1 MSMGTAFSR
10 LMTLVPAPGASIDWE
25 GLSEVGLSS
34 MFSDMAGTMQNP
46 AYHGEGDVLSHTKM
60 VCEALV
66 REEGYA
72 ALDAGFDRTAVF
84 LAALFH
90 DIGKIKCTRTDENGV
105 LRSPYHASK
114 GAVATRRLLW
124 HEFDLAGDPKRRRM
138 REVIAA
144 LIRYHSFPPFAAYK
158 EDAELR
164 TLRIASCGELAP
176 GFTIDKLCLLER
188 ADILGRIGHDTEG
201 SLEKVELCRM
211 VAEEAGCLHGPYRF
225 ADPYSQH
232 AYFTGKTAWRDQ
244 ELYRD
249 TWGEVL
255 LLSGLPGTGKD
266 TWLSKNLPDLPM
278 VSLDNI
284 RVRLNISPTDKQAP
298 VVAAAQEEAREYLRK
313 KQPFVWN
320 ATSLTVE
327 LRSNQISLFEQYGA
341 SVKTVFLETDWEE
354 QLRRNASRTAEVPLP
369 VIEKMLR
376 RLEIPERHECEMVVW
391 ETV

>member
-1 MSMGTAFSR
+1 MSLGTAFSR
-10 LMTLVPAPGASIDWE
+10 LAALVPEPCAPIDWE
-25 GLSEVGLSS
+25 GLAAVGL
-34 MFSDMAGTMQNP
+34 AGLFTDLERTMQNP
-46 AYHGEGDVLSHTKM
+46 VYHGEGDVLTHTKM

-66 REEGYA
+66 REAGYA
-72 ALDAGFDRTAVF
+72 ALDGFGRTAVF
-84 LAALFH
+84 LASLLH
-90 DIGKIKCTRTDENGV
+90 DIGKIKCTRPDENGV

-114 GAVATRRLLW
+114 GAVAARRLLW
-124 HEFDLAGDPKRRRM
+124 QDFDLAGEPERRQM

-164 TLRIASCGELAP
+164 THRIASCGELAP
-176 GFTIDKLCLLER
+176 GFTIDRLCLLER

-211 VAEEAGCLHGPYRF
+211 IAEEAGCLLGPYSF
-225 ADPYSQH
+225 PNPYSQH
-232 AYFTGKTAWRDQ
+232 AYFTGKTGWRDQ
-244 ELYRD
+244 DLFCD
-249 TWGEVL
+249 TWGEVI

-266 TWLSKNLPDLPM
+266 TWLSRNLPDLPM

-284 RVRLNISPTDKQAP
+284 RERLHISPNDKQAP

-313 KQPFVWN
+313 RQPFVWN

-327 LRSNQISLFEQYGA
+327 LRANQISLFEQYGA
-341 SVKTVFLETDWEE
+341 SVKIVFLETGWEE
-354 QLRRNASRTAEVPLP
+354 QLRRNASRTAVVPQP

-376 RLEIPERHECEMVVW
+376 RLEIPERHECERVVW